1 METQS
6 THSRN
11 QGFTLLELMVCLAIT
26 TIIVTS
32 LLSITSVSLD
42 TWNKSRSELRASR
55 QAKSMIDSLSR
66 DFESMV
72 LRNGNVNEWFS
83 AVAED
88 QSIGKNLPSSSAS
101 KLIFFTSATDRYNGQ
116 INIANKDLGGDVS
129 CVAYELQYKDPLTQG
144 ERGKYETFVMSRSIV
159 NPNNTFVDLL
169 GKTDLTAAFNSYA
182 SAVSDPS
189 NFVCE
194 NMYQFS
200 VTFNVEITD
209 NSGTQPTQVT
219 VPITVGPD
227 SGGNT
232 ARRFR
237 ITGLGIL
244 TDSVQ
249 GVTAAQLAAGHVTSI
264 RISVSVLSDAGIDQL
279 RSRTINNTQKS
290 EFLAKYSYQF
300 SKLVQIPRT

>member
-11 QGFTLLELMVCLAIT
+11 PGFTLLELMVCLAIT

-32 LLSITSVSLD
+32 LLTITSVSLD
-42 TWNKSRSELRASR
+42 TWNRSRAELRASR

-66 DFESMV
+66 DLESMV
-72 LRNGNVNEWFS
+72 LRNGSNNEWFS
-83 AVAED
+83 AVVEGRE
-88 QSIGKNLPSSSAS
+88 IGGNLPSTSAS
-101 KLIFFTSATDRYNGQ
+101 KLIFFTSATDRYDGQ
-116 INIANKDLGGDVS
+116 INIPSQDLGGDVS
-129 CVAYELQYKDPLTQG
+129 CVAYELQYKDLLTQG
-144 ERGKYETFVMSRSIV
+144 GIGKYETFVMSRSIV
-159 NPNNTFVDLL
+159 NPNEAFVDLL
-169 GKTDLTAAFNSYA
+169 GKPDLTAAFGRYA
-182 SAVSDPS
+182 TSVSDPR
-189 NFVCE
+189 NFICE

-209 NSGTQPTQVT
+209 ATGAQVT
-219 VPITVGPD
+219 VPVTVGPD
-227 SGGNT
+227 ISGNT
-232 ARRFR
+232 ARSFR

-249 GVTAAQLAAGHVTSI
+249 DATADQLKSGHVTSI

-279 RSRTINNTQKS
+279 RSRTVNNNQKS

-300 SKLVQIPRT
+300 SKLVQIPRI